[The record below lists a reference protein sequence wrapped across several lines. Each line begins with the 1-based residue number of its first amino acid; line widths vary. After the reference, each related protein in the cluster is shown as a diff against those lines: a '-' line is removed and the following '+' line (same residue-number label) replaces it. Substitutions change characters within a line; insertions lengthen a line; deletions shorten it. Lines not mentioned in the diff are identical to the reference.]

1 MSARAANADS
11 VAAEGGPRKI
21 SLDER
26 LQALESVARLLE
38 LPLPRGR
45 DQRTC
50 WELSRI
56 VDGVLTNVA
65 RGHGA
70 LELAIGECLEALAV
84 GDRVFDV
91 GGYCNV
97 PDYAR
102 ERHGVP
108 ASTAVKLMRFS
119 RELRKRPLL
128 RAAVREGEVSVSQA
142 EAVLPVAIG
151 DAERL
156 WVARAGDWTVRR
168 LVEEVKKS

>member
-1 MSARAANADS
+1 MSAQPAIVES
-11 VAAEGGPRKI
+11 VAAESGPRKI

-26 LQALESVARLLE
+26 LLALESVARLLKF
-38 LPLPRGR
+38 PLPRCR

-50 WELSRI
+50 WELARI

-84 GDRVFDV
+84 GGRVFDV

-102 ERHGVP
+102 ERHGIP
-108 ASTAVKLMRFS
+108 AKTAVKLMRFS

-128 RAAVREGEVSVSQA
+128 
-142 EAVLPVAIG
+142 
-151 DAERL
+151 
-156 WVARAGDWTVRR
+156 
-168 LVEEVKKS
+168 